1 MIRWAVLSTAL
12 VLAGCTVV
20 YVALKP
26 ESSDTLHF
34 KSEPTIDQGQGQAQ
48 AQRMKQDQDQKQR
61 TQQKQ

>member
-1 MIRWAVLSTAL
+1 MIRWAVLSTAM

-26 ESSDTLHF
+26 ESSDTLNF

-48 AQRMKQDQDQKQR
+48 AQRMKQDQKQR